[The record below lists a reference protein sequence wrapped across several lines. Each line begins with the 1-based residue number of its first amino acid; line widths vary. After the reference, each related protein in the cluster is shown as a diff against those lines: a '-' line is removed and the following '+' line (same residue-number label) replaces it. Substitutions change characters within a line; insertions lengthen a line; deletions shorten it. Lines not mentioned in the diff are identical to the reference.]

1 MTDWLPKIK
10 KNLQAG
16 RPRWWPG
23 ALWPG
28 GLVAG
33 GDAVERGGVLIKNNK
48 DPRLVTCDVTRDT

>member
-33 GDAVERGGVLIKNNK
+33 GDAVERGSVLIKNNK
-48 DPRLVTCDVTRDT
+48 DLRLVTCDVTRDT